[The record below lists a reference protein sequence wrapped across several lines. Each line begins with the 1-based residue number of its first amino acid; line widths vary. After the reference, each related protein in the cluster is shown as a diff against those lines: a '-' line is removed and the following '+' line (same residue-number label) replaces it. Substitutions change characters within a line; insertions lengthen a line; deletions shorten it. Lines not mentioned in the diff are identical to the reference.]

1 MANCPTSTDA
11 NLFEVSQMCENVFW
25 YLGVSKLL
33 VASVEVGYNEAQRH
47 IREID
52 QEKRGVGRSW
62 Q

>member
-33 VASVEVGYNEAQRH
+33 VASVEVGYNEAQRQTKA
-47 IREID
+47 ID
-52 QEKRGVGRSW
+52 QEKRRGSRSW